1 MNERLRPVSRIAA
14 PIRGFAYRF
23 AYIGLVMGAFALM
36 MLGKADEVL
45 MEQVRAH
52 VTDTVAPIMDALSR
66 PVATINDLVNQGRE
80 LVALREE
87 NIRLRQE
94 RDRLLSWQA
103 AGRRLEAE
111 NNSLKDLLRFAPHG
125 ARGFVTARIV
135 ADTGGAFA
143 HSVILNAGAD
153 DGVRRG
159 QAVITGDGLLGRVVG
174 VGRHS
179 ARVLLVTDLN
189 SRIPVIT
196 ETTRFRAILAGNNT
210 TRPEL
215 EQVVP
220 GAEVSPGDRIVTS
233 GHGGVFPPGLP
244 IGVVASVSDG
254 GITVQPFVSSSRV
267 EYVRTVDFQLD
278 GIVSKPPE
286 TERSGGPRQ

>member
-1 MNERLRPVSRIAA
+1 MRPVSRIAA

-23 AYIGLVMGAFALM
+23 AYVGLVLGAFALM

-66 PVATINDLVNQGRE
+66 PVATVNDVVRQGRE

-87 NIRLRQE
+87 NARLRQE
-94 RDRLLSWQA
+94 RDHLLAWQA
-103 AGRRLEAE
+103 AGRRLQAE
-111 NNSLKDLLRFAPHG
+111 NTALHDLLRFVPHG

-143 HSVILNAGAD
+143 HSLILNAGAE

-159 QAVITGDGLLGRVVG
+159 QAVITGEGLLGRIVG

-189 SRIPVIT
+189 SRIPVVT
-196 ETTRFRAILAGNNT
+196 ETTRFRAILAGNNSN
-210 TRPEL
+210 RPEL

-220 GAEVSPGDRIVTS
+220 GAQVSPGDRIVTS

-254 GITVQPFVSSSRV
+254 GIMVKPFVAPSQV
-267 EYVRTVDFQLD
+267 EYARTVDFRLD
-278 GIVSKPPE
+278 GAIVPAPSATP
-286 TERSGGPRQ
+286 RSSGQAK